1 MFSSLAGYIGNRLT
15 EYGKINNIVQFQ
27 IDKNS
32 TLEIKQEMDPNDI
45 NFDFFA
51 YSSDKEFCKKYDLKS
66 ISFGYFEINN
76 AKWNVLYFD

>member
-1 MFSSLAGYIGNRLT
+1 
-15 EYGKINNIVQFQ
+15 
-27 IDKNS
+27 
-32 TLEIKQEMDPNDI
+32 MDPNDI